1 MEIRVLHVVTYM
13 GRGGLETMIMNYY
26 RHMDR
31 KKIQFDFLVHRDFQA
46 DYDDEILELGGKIYH
61 VPQLNPFSPGY
72 FKALDNFFSE
82 HHYNIVHSH
91 LDCLSAYP
99 LKAAAKYDVST
110 RIAHAHNTDQ
120 DHNMKYLIKLYSKRK
135 IPIYAT
141 DLFACSERAG
151 NWMFPGQKFQVI
163 KNAIDAGKYTY
174 NSEIEQSMKR
184 ELKIEN
190 KFVMGHVGRFA
201 PQKNHDFLLDIFQSV
216 VGVDENTVLLL
227 AGIGDGQAAIKDKVV
242 KLGLEDKVIFLGNR
256 LDVAKTLQAMDVF
269 VFPSHYEGF
278 SLAAVEAQAA
288 GLPCIFSD
296 QIPRECALTEN
307 VEFISLHMPPW
318 EWAKRIVRYKGNK
331 KKNEFA
337 AICSAGYDIK
347 DNAKQ
352 LEEFYL
358 SRGSK

>member
-26 RHMDR
+26 RHINR
-31 KKIQFDFLVHRDFQA
+31 KEIQFDFLVHRDFLA
-46 DYDDEILELGGKIYH
+46 DYDEEILELGGKIYH
-61 VPQLNPFSPGY
+61 VPQLNPFSPWY
-72 FKALDNFFSE
+72 FRVLDKFFSE
-82 HHYNIVHSH
+82 HHYDIVHSH

-99 LKAAAKYDVST
+99 LKAAAKCDVST

-120 DHNMKYLIKLYSKRK
+120 DHNIKYLIKLYSKRK
-135 IPIYAT
+135 IPKYAT

-151 NWMFPGQKFQVI
+151 NWMFPGHKFQVI
-163 KNAIDAGKYTY
+163 KNAIDAGKYSY
-174 NSEIEQSMKR
+174 RSEIEQNMKR
-184 ELKIEN
+184 ELKIGN

-201 PQKNHDFLLDIFQSV
+201 PQKNHDFLLDIFQFV
-216 VGVDENTVLLL
+216 VGLEKNAVLLL
-227 AGIGDGQAAIKDKVV
+227 AGTGDRQAAIKDKVV
-242 KLGLEDKVIFLGNR
+242 KSGLEGKVIFLGNC
-256 LDVAKTLQAMDVF
+256 LDVAEILQAMDVF

-296 QIPRECALTEN
+296 QIPQECALTEN
-307 VEFISLHMPPW
+307 VEFLSLDMSPRK
-318 EWAKRIVRYKGNK
+318 WAEHIVRYKGYR
-331 KKNEFA
+331 KKNELA

>member
-1 MEIRVLHVVTYM
+1 MGIRVLHVVTYM

-46 DYDDEILELGGKIYH
+46 DYDSEILELGGKIYH

-72 FKALDNFFSE
+72 FIALDKFFSE
-82 HHYNIVHSH
+82 HHYKIVHSH

-99 LKAAAKYDVST
+99 LKIAAKYGVST

-120 DHNMKYLIKLYSKRK
+120 DHNLKYVIKLYSKRK
-135 IPIYAT
+135 IPKYAT
-141 DLFACSERAG
+141 DFFACSESAG
-151 NWMFPGQKFQVI
+151 NWMFPGYKFQVI

-174 NSEIEQSMKR
+174 NSELEQIVKR

-190 KFVMGHVGRFA
+190 KFVVGHVGRFA

-216 VGVDENTVLLL
+216 VKLDKNAVLLL
-227 AGIGDGQAAIKDKVV
+227 AGIGDGLTAIKNKAV

-256 LDVAKTLQAMDVF
+256 LDVAKTLQAIDVF
-269 VFPSHYEGF
+269 VFPSLYEGF
-278 SLAAVEAQAA
+278 SLAAAEAQAA

-307 VEFISLHMPPW
+307 VEFLSLHMPPQ
-318 EWAKRIVRYKGNK
+318 EWAKHIVWYKGNK

-337 AICSAGYDIK
+337 SICRAGYDIK

-358 SRGSK
+358 SRG